1 MFEQAAKLK
10 LRFDAPQGRLAT
22 EDLYELNL
30 NALDAI
36 ARKVNAQLR
45 EEEVE
50 SFIPTSVKR
59 KTATNN
65 DLRLDI
71 LKHVI

>member
-45 EEEVE
+45 EEEV
-50 SFIPTSVKR
+50 
-59 KTATNN
+59 
-65 DLRLDI
+65 
-71 LKHVI
+71 